1 MLPMHDR
8 IRKGFLRMQDN
19 TRSPYAEN
27 IRRFLKLN
35 DIAIINES
43 RSQTH
48 RSDIA
53 LDNCEVRKDFLPT
66 LKELEIVL
74 RL

>member
-1 MLPMHDR
+1 MLPMRDR

-19 TRSPYAEN
+19 TRPPYEEN

-43 RSQTH
+43 RAQT

-53 LDNCEVRKDFLPT
+53 LDNCEVRKDFLQ
-66 LKELEIVL
+66 L
-74 RL
+74 